1 MLRKVLKSIA
11 GISVMLLLAGI
22 FCMIPS
28 FSKELLNQKSQAQTI
43 VDNSL
48 SVDNDNLTNAD
59 SVEISGNANANSLNI
74 SSITGSWQ
82 NAIQNA
88 DTSVSLS
95 KVTYNNK
102 TVNGYTF
109 YGLENVYEISSAKQL
124 ALLAYY
130 VNSGNA
136 TYNSTNVVYI
146 LTADIDLGSKLWTPI
161 GTYNHPFNATFIGA
175 GHKISNVRVNDL
187 TVVSGTNNGAGLFG
201 NVSGNISDLVLGGT
215 YSIDT
220 TTKAHTYKGYLVGNL
235 TGQVINCYTNGL
247 SASKLNA
254 VGNGRTVYGGTTL
267 DGKKEILTPDTSYTA
282 ITGKGSMHSY
292 YISKINSEDEDP
304 SFYIANNDE
313 QQNWY
318 NGDVYRMISS
328 GTTNNPIYTNAV
340 PVLRKNVKEEG
351 QVYPLY
357 VGNRAKD
364 EDLPTSVPTSSGVT
378 PIEFEKSSVSYTL
391 NYGYEYS
398 ENYSGVKRENI
409 SVSIPYDM
417 TFADFFNSNDGK
429 QYGERLGYTFK
440 SLSFN
445 TTQATVDL
453 SYNDNNNDNNKYSSN
468 SIYNKSYPVYK
479 YNDSDFTDSAT
490 FTWTAQTGRNINLQL
505 VTGVNNDGGSDTED
519 FTNLP
524 EKLIVSNISNLKNYL
539 ENQDQGIKLNKHSFN
554 SNYSV
559 ELQGITSG
567 SVSFNITILAGYSL
581 QIDGNDSSVAFSSIG
596 FDSEGKKLIASTG
609 THPNYITSDVQ
620 QDSYNLITG
629 SHSYT
634 LDDDGNKVYTIT
646 IDNIVGLGGTLNIRV
661 VRDSIK
667 TELQIQMQKIGD
679 TYATYPTRLTASYNI
694 AGLNVIFLEN
704 IKNEGDGLY
713 VMPFSYKR
721 GQVIKVN
728 VSFTDDN
735 SWILSASASVA
746 LDQEND
752 IHPNPGNIVD
762 YEGVTFN
769 NKYAKQITFTTKS
782 IEDTN
787 PSYFKIVIGQA
798 QTAVTI
804 QYYDNEGIQIKDKD
818 NKYSDIRTSI
828 NSSSYKSLEL
838 NNGDTVPGHI
848 SEKSYILV
856 NMSNGNTGGVDR
868 FYVRTNGKY
877 DLKEIVIVD
886 KSTNDEN
893 TLTQKQL
900 YTEGKNVSRYSY
912 IVADNNIYLK
922 NGFSNNGANY
932 IVKIYLKEREHF
944 FKDAKVTF
952 RVDGSDHLYSDL
964 GLTSANFKYLF
975 ELDISNT
982 TTSSDISISN
992 TTNSSDNGFDYKNGD
1007 EISLTITLTEMA
1019 RRIFYIDIDNFIDI
1033 DESAYDV
1040 YTGGGDQSNNE
1051 GYQLA
1056 STPNVKDNGNGVYT
1070 ITFTAGTFDFNFI
1083 FNLTYKTITGS
1094 VVGAKD
1100 SEKKDVV
1107 DSKIEENPRNFELK
1121 YKYDIAN
1128 KTYSF
1133 TVRDFKNISIF
1144 QKYYL
1149 LGWYLVNGE
1158 VALADNSNVIAIIGE
1173 GGLNSYYT
1181 SENGR
1186 EFIYDNTSDNER
1198 SFTFNLYA
1206 VIGERKI
1213 QVEYAPGD
1221 ELNGEIKK
1229 TDATDK
1235 KYSFIYEEVYS
1246 ILDQEF
1252 LNLGHNVSGYT
1263 LTLLDANGV
1272 ELEGFTLPKTEISLE
1287 PTTGTTNANLTKLT
1301 YFDENWWNIWVGG
1314 AGDYYNNDGL
1324 QSWSGLY
1331 NDGAKDEKNNDS
1343 IRIIKVTYL
1352 WKPIRYNLQID
1363 GQETYI
1369 TIGSTIT
1376 AEDDGSR
1383 TGKAVYQIKDLPDVN
1398 LTHPGGAK
1406 PGYTAVSFNI
1416 FNIYQQSQ
1424 GPVFNWKFGSEEG
1437 YVLSK
1442 DKFKEL
1448 INQECWYKN
1457 SDSCVINISTQRV
1470 GAHFKVYIE
1479 QSEENY
1485 YQLAWKEEEWDSEEE
1500 KEKYSLK
1507 NVIRDKDGKII
1518 SGTNEYGG
1526 IDEKGIFIYVTYGSA
1541 DGENAITQ
1549 DDINWTNGAP
1559 KYSLANVLPNNIA
1572 KFINFTRS
1580 GYEVNK
1586 IYTSDYY
1593 LIDAGE
1599 KFVNI
1604 VKGAQYTYTEDQT
1617 VSIRWTYVKATV
1629 SAQIEKEEDVK
1640 NVSILALLNSKKLTK
1655 NATITDE
1662 KDNIYTD
1669 SEISEKIIEN
1679 GDKVSDYGFNVY
1691 ILQDGSYE
1699 EYSSFSSIYQF
1710 NLNLFNKAGQ
1720 YQVKFYVTLNDYYNT
1735 KEYTVESNA
1744 LEFTVKQNY
1753 FEFIDNNIVSIYSG
1767 STKKFLEATEENNY
1781 GYVYF
1786 GYNWDSSIRVNP
1798 TDNEKIALNTF
1809 FSSFSL
1815 EDFYNAGEVGN
1826 LIMTISKD
1834 YYGTINDTTDDT
1846 TDDTNSGYAVNA
1858 DTNWEDLVA
1867 NVVPKGTEENTVYTH
1882 VADGLVKIVKAKFTI
1897 DFGTSSSFYFDGVE
1911 TIVYMPPTSGWSVS
1925 FNVGG
1930 EGDVNFSYTLDR
1942 IIYTGGEYAENH
1954 TFKNP
1959 SLDIG
1964 FKVIDLSIKENSSTN
1979 DESLENFEYSL
1990 VGTFTL
1996 YDSDSAIKKNYQT
2009 KYLTSNQYGV
2019 LDSSLSDEY
2028 QGATENLTLDIK
2040 VGNKT
2045 ISTTNLQ
2052 TGSFEG
2058 EFGTYSV
2065 GNKVLFSFVGNHTPN
2080 LTIYFN
2086 QSIIST
2092 NKVSYTVE
2100 VGISTDRSA
2109 NLSLL
2114 AFHDSDN
2121 VNGYLGYFDTTYQKK
2136 SFDLNQEVSGG
2147 DTNLQT
2153 TYAVLSDV
2161 RKVTVDYN
2169 GGQLDGKDTQDF
2181 YISYSAGDFT
2191 LETPSFDYQGM
2202 SFNGYS
2208 YASKDPAISGKIE
2221 EGVIKEEFKLKVTKG
2236 GEGVTITAK
2245 WKLNEVIGKFNEKV
2259 EIGEN
2264 GEGIFHFDTS
2274 LKPGKLALTDIL
2286 DLTALPQGIFTY
2298 TFEKVP
2304 DPTSTDDESESITFD
2319 PIGEINNNFSDIVF
2333 SIEDSSGWLSSKLD
2347 GEYTLTVTIEYSDRT
2362 GGNYSVSRSFD
2373 ITLNVTKKAVG
2384 IKKTSD
2390 DLTFN
2395 NADQKTAVKINIL
2408 GNNDS
2413 FTASTTLENL
2423 LASAATTAKTYGI
2436 DVVLGYKTGQN
2447 AEGEEIYDETIDLI
2461 EKAGKYRVRISIN
2474 SEYKDIYI
2482 LNENKSMI
2490 YIVVNKYDLNINL
2503 DEYADQVTLA
2513 KFFGED
2519 DPNPLQ
2525 ADITV
2530 ATLDNDIVNI
2540 TFVRTAGE
2548 AIGEYPYTDA
2558 KITDADDKRD
2568 YNLIFDADEF
2578 TAKFK
2583 ILTPKDATLYV
2594 EMADT
2599 LKYIYN
2605 GQKLGNIDTIYEGDT
2620 FKVVGY
2626 AGTLRVEQ
2634 TFKLYY
2640 LATGQKIDIP
2650 KVERETYAGYI
2661 NFSSD
2666 KDLSQNAGSYSLNV
2680 ALSSQ
2685 DQAGY
2690 WNGVVFSN
2698 DNNKIVVNQREIHV
2712 DGGNMVF
2719 NQKSEFTYNTSAT
2732 NYASLN
2738 IQGYNETN
2746 QSGIVAGD
2754 TIIFTGQLS
2763 SSEVG
2768 QYYYSDDNTGENWI
2782 RLTIDNANYK
2792 ISISEG
2798 FVFSI
2803 TPSDAEIS
2811 LNATKT
2817 KFDYGTFRKNETG
2830 ANDLSDLLENIKNK
2844 LELSLNII
2852 TSVAGEGVE
2861 SEDAGPLVAIA
2872 EEYYTIAS
2880 VSVTGAQFSTG
2891 RYLKSGIYAFM
2902 FTVSS
2907 SNFNFG
2913 NDASSANEGLYTKIF
2928 EISVTIEKIEITISN
2943 RPGTII
2949 TKVYDHNVNVI
2960 DKFVNQNVNEEQGFY
2975 ITSEGSILEGDTIS
2989 VVSAKYKDKKI
3000 GSNKEI
3006 VIVYGNDYENYEI
3019 NDSGLKGEITSV
3031 AITFKTNL
3039 NTITF
3044 VDGITLTNG
3053 DFTVTYTGEMS
3064 KFIKALI
3071 SNYAQ
3076 KRGYKQIAWKYNG
3089 VTITALQENVVADVT
3104 RFDTFIGQAV
3114 EDNSKGGITLKAEW
3128 QIQSYTVTFEFDS
3141 DKVDINENLTSNGL
3155 TVDYWTSFTGDDKI
3169 TFSINPGYVLNS
3181 VSISYEPDIVAGE
3194 GENEILNTVGIGKRD
3209 TNSFEIVNII
3219 SDVTITIKIREI
3231 RVLIIIDTNEPKI
3244 NENEYFESQ
3253 FVDNSDNDWTDANNQ
3268 WASKYLVLSYSDL
3281 SNKDLPVV
3289 QITQENT
3296 YDFLNWTLN
3305 DRVSSA
3311 SSIWERIGGDNFVK
3325 DNIETG
3331 FTFIANWTEA
3341 SLTITING
3349 TEQTKSI
3356 EVTNIDGEIETEIK
3370 IQDGVYN
3377 IHYNDQIRIDIV
3389 AKDWWKLSSYT
3400 LTGSDESEIGEETR
3414 ESISETTLGQTSAS
3428 IYVTAFEYLVFNLN
3442 IEYIKI
3448 KFTPHFTTPEGTEV
3462 SNSEELDGVDHIYTY
3477 DELLQE
3483 KVIEDIGKYKLTDGT
3498 YTHVKW
3504 KYTTSN
3510 GEEKDLEFSKS
3521 IKGFIEDN
3529 GGVPTQD
3536 REYELSAYF
3545 EGCKYTIT
3553 LIPTDKN
3560 GEGTIDGQE
3569 TYETTQIYGE
3579 PITFPTVTLPVGR
3592 HLAYW
3597 TIDKDDEDSDTFETG
3612 NIFTLTT
3619 PKSDL
3624 TITLYAVYNDN
3635 IYTVTINYDTAHV
3648 NKVTINEKYYTTGQ
3662 IVLEGDSGVVHGQTR
3677 VLEFDFAT
3685 GYTFDDYSFSLGEG
3699 NANVTLDKETS
3710 KATLANIV
3718 SNITI
3723 TITVTVKEYTV
3734 TIDRSTAEQNYE
3746 SITQGEEEIYNFTIF
3761 YLDDIADILNG
3772 ITFSRYNYTPD
3783 EIIVADSDGIFATYS
3798 DESWTAVEGIYSNED
3813 GQYINDSDLEIKV
3826 VWAKNNSNYIS
3837 GTVTPVK
3844 DLVYNGAEQ
3853 TVATST
3859 WTSKNTKDDGKTLQ
3873 LNTILANGDQI
3884 IRLYYTVDGLS
3895 GVYENNLDLNLKNTI
3910 NAKATL
3916 TAVIQD
3922 TLNPTFTYTVTAS
3935 TSANVVISKSDIV
3948 ITGANVVSYYTGSS
3962 QIAQTDDYFQGR
3974 FTYTGGEDI
3983 TELQFLRVEIVDT
3996 NGLYNVGADYQVR
4009 YLFTGRGI
4017 NISNYN
4023 GLRQQNAYYVYEPSD
4038 VKATIVHSPFTV
4050 TVSGMGFEI
4059 GTAHAVNIGEITFP
4073 DYLNNG
4079 FRVSTI
4085 SIFTK
4090 GYEANE
4096 YAGKENFVA
4105 EYTVLNNNNANVSDN
4120 FQIEITGSFEI
4131 VDDENG
4137 YKISTVAKYLDLTDK
4152 ENPSLSDIEGYTI
4165 SITNAYVGTSY
4176 EDLSSK
4182 DTYNW
4187 IIGNTLMLTIY
4198 NNNTENPIIIFNKA
4212 QIPSFDFVISDGM
4225 SVLCWTD
4232 DEYSAS
4238 EAKTYLDTLTKE
4250 SARTYQESFNSEKNV
4265 VVLLTD
4271 FKAICFS
4278 LGDKGGEQD
4287 TEYMKAGET
4296 ATYNL
4301 LPANEWTGF
4310 VANGWMSAN
4319 SQVTTSGFEVA
4330 VSDNADITAVT
4341 LTMEWSL
4348 ADIIISESIQSI
4360 TRSAKA
4366 DISAKIDKIVYS
4378 DIITGIDNNNSAI
4391 TYTYVFSRNGQN
4403 LTSNNAP
4410 LLVPANTQS
4419 AGQYTLTVTAGY
4431 SNYVTKR
4438 ASVNFTLNIKK
4449 LTLDIAGVTL
4459 SETSLNYA
4467 NYDYAQSITAK
4478 LGAYGEFTLDKLINA
4493 SETQS
4498 IYFTLGVDKIINA
4511 GTYNLVLHVNE
4522 YIFNSIESEPLENR
4536 TFNITI
4542 NKATVTIT
4550 NTYLESINIASKP
4563 FGTIDPSF
4571 TFNYRVAFESTS
4583 TTESIVIRL
4592 ERDPGETCKEYPFI
4606 SAICTSSSNFE
4617 IKMEEGL
4624 VFTIE
4629 QTDSTLLVSF
4639 DNLTREYNSENATL
4653 TITFDKEN
4661 SVWTI
4666 SSDNDGTRSNI
4677 SLSIRAEDGTIS
4689 ALNPELYR
4697 IALNGITIGVEDA
4710 ENAGDYTEFTVSVTD
4725 GANFKQENIEV
4736 SGSLTITPKALI
4748 IASVTKTF
4756 DRKATFSNTEI
4767 QYANLET
4774 GDNITLSGNFA
4785 QVTVG
4790 TNIALSDLALSGDDA
4805 GNYTIANADTI
4816 RGSIVA
4822 LNVTQTSMTL
4832 NQNTFTYGTLNKDLT
4847 ITQLL
4852 FLSNS
4857 ATVVVTSGEND
4868 DLQSGENDDL
4878 QNGYLSIESWQVD
4891 PANLS
4896 TGGYLKVRE
4905 ISLTFTISSNNFSF
4919 NGNSTIQVTANVTIS
4934 QKELDLSKLI
4944 IAKNY
4949 DGDTNMPSSLST
4961 SVAGFGPM
4969 NDDDVSIDR
4978 DNSYYTRAIPGSNI
4992 PVVIILEGTDATNY
5006 IPVNATGTIFEYS
5019 IFFNVNVTDQVT
5031 GDFVTDGEF
5040 VNDGESIV
5048 VDNPYF
5054 SFEMSDIETISDG
5067 NLIMNRLIY
5076 PTRKGYSVT
5085 GWKYQAD
5092 DGTFYDLSASNV
5104 LDLITQVDQDESNE
5118 EKIIY
5123 IYPVWSINY
5132 YSVTVNGKNID
5143 SSTITSKFTQG
5154 DKIKYFTDFTID
5166 LVADL
5171 GFKIKSYNI
5180 TNGSVANSDFSDV
5193 DKRNSH
5199 VAITGLGSDLILE
5212 ALTAEIQVTIKIDT
5226 NLSGLLNTKRTDSN
5240 NTKLTYSYS
5249 QLKSIFLKDLPAL
5262 TVTEGTYTLSGYN
5275 YGDDVA
5281 IGDQSLQNI
5290 VLSLD
5295 NKLNA
5300 DTSISLTA
5308 QWSGVN
5314 YKITLDAN
5322 GGLFEGDK
5330 DTAEIDAVYGEE
5342 LPEIPTATKTGQ
5354 TPVWTAPDDQTYES
5368 GKTFAS
5374 IGAKASDEDYYTLTL
5389 TADWQNASFT
5399 LTVNIDSA
5407 SADRVSLLLGGANVA
5422 SGSQFTLVYDETSL
5436 TFTLSLAQGYGYQI
5450 DDSDFHGKFDGMF
5463 TSDKWAKST
5472 FTISNLFADSTIT
5485 LQAIPA
5491 QNSLTLSAE
5500 NVASVSVQI
5509 DKEEASVFDNLTSAF
5524 NKSFTVYTE
5533 SEVTITL
5540 TAKKG
5545 YLFTTDNITLAGYAG
5560 VGEIESTIAPDQKS
5574 VTIVW
5579 RDFTTSANIAANA
5592 TAGLNAITIPDLTDI
5607 LVSLT
5612 INGQSVALTGGEVQ
5626 VYTDSVVTIN
5636 AIFKYG
5642 YEGIVDEFG
5651 EFISLSVQ
5659 NQSNI
5664 AIIDAQ
5670 TVEFN
5675 TSSRNYV
5682 LSATLGGLEEGKIN
5696 EAFSINVQGKARVY
5710 NFALSVNPGQEDIGS
5725 VDADLTQTVTFGSTL
5740 QLGSSPTNPASH
5752 ILEGWVIRDGERD
5765 IVISHQD
5772 TDLEINESL
5781 REALETIAPG
5791 DTINVYAVF
5800 TNLSTSVTFASGA
5813 YGGYTVTQDQI
5824 SASINGGAT
5833 PTEVGLE
5840 YAKDIVLN
5848 VSAGLGDNGGY
5859 EIDQIIVDGITY
5871 SVNLLDSSAVFSV
5884 QGEQEESQ
5892 TILYDAQTVLYIGGR
5907 NLTLTIS
5914 LLDASN
5920 KANVTITIPFDVDNR
5935 FSSLTINYKA
5945 SSFLVKVTAGV
5956 LLDGIL
5962 ANYGTGDGGKIYL
5975 ADKQGEKL
5983 GDEYY
5988 LDANG
5993 QILNGEDLENLKGV
6007 DYYIRSY
6014 TGATIY
6020 FILEA
6025 NSGFSESFGGN
6036 NGSSY
6041 NVTVD
6046 GQTLYGFTG
6055 ISAGAKVF
6063 ATFSAK
6069 SNKVVVNYIYQN
6081 ENGTS
6086 TNVNAGG
6093 FNLTKN
6099 TSDSVVITSSS
6110 SGNSSNSIAMQALTG
6125 ANFELKLNT
6134 NLVYNF
6140 ASHGGILRY
6149 SIKGE
6154 YDNVNTGVINY
6165 VNDMTLGF
6173 TYETTFGITN
6183 VKSDLIINI
6192 FVEPKVFDLVLNV
6205 VDGNT
6210 YTLENAITYGE
6221 MIDLS
6226 SITESDRVL
6235 VLTPTRDGY
6244 TFGGYFT
6251 QEVGFGNQYIDGT
6264 GNATNSWLETGYT
6277 FSNSQNA
6284 YIPNANFNPSSQTFT
6299 IYAYWIYNQ
6308 AFITVEFQPNSMN
6321 SYVTDANIQ
6330 DIVTNQTLLIDATNR
6345 WYAAVTAGS
6354 QLNFTALSIDGYKF
6368 INWTIYQDEQSLGTH
6383 DAQFSLTTIQASYRI
6398 VALYQPTYSISS
6410 TKGGSASFVQNGSV
6424 LTGGSYDQTQD
6435 LILQATAEAG
6445 YQFLRFVDLDTG
6457 EEYLGTYN
6465 ADTGA
6470 YTYDFGIIDR
6480 PLNIQAVF
6488 EGRSVAI
6495 TIDPTSA
6502 LTVHRNLKIYIDGEE
6517 MTDNSFTASIDQT
6530 LSIEIDKALGYD
6542 IELVGAQFETQNLG
6556 YNRYRYNYI
6565 LGMDYV
6571 TEQAGQLVL
6580 NIAMNAV
6587 RQEINFEIS
6596 FSVQDLVDQDELIL
6610 AGNMT
6615 FTMPNGQNADLKY
6628 QDTVTMLYGESGT
6641 LNINILENYA
6651 LSSILFNDS
6660 LLESDITENLT
6671 EGTLAINPS
6680 LYSLN
6685 YSETY
6690 YISIMIVRKL
6700 WTDEGVRS
6708 ESLLGSGTKDDPY
6721 IIASASDFG
6730 LMAYLINSGAVNEND
6745 VSYAECHYKLTSN
6758 IDFEG
6763 NYWSPI
6769 GDSVEHAFKGSID
6782 LGGYSI
6788 TNLLL
6793 YRTYTKPSTSYGG
6806 LFWHIDGAKIS
6817 QDNSTLIIT
6826 LSIIGSILLLIAII
6840 VLIILLVRKKKKK
6853 ELEDIASGT
6862 N

>member
-1 MLRKVLKSIA
+1 M
-11 GISVMLLLAGI
+11 
-22 FCMIPS
+22 
-28 FSKELLNQKSQAQTI
+28 
-43 VDNSL
+43 
-48 SVDNDNLTNAD
+48 
-59 SVEISGNANANSLNI
+59 
-74 SSITGSWQ
+74 
-82 NAIQNA
+82 
-88 DTSVSLS
+88 
-95 KVTYNNK
+95 
-102 TVNGYTF
+102 
-109 YGLENVYEISSAKQL
+109 
-124 ALLAYY
+124 
-130 VNSGNA
+130 
-136 TYNSTNVVYI
+136 
-146 LTADIDLGSKLWTPI
+146 
-161 GTYNHPFNATFIGA
+161 
-175 GHKISNVRVNDL
+175 
-187 TVVSGTNNGAGLFG
+187 
-201 NVSGNISDLVLGGT
+201 
-215 YSIDT
+215 
-220 TTKAHTYKGYLVGNL
+220 
-235 TGQVINCYTNGL
+235 
-247 SASKLNA
+247 
-254 VGNGRTVYGGTTL
+254 
-267 DGKKEILTPDTSYTA
+267 
-282 ITGKGSMHSY
+282 
-292 YISKINSEDEDP
+292 
-304 SFYIANNDE
+304 
-313 QQNWY
+313 
-318 NGDVYRMISS
+318 
-328 GTTNNPIYTNAV
+328 
-340 PVLRKNVKEEG
+340 
-351 QVYPLY
+351 
-357 VGNRAKD
+357 
-364 EDLPTSVPTSSGVT
+364 
-378 PIEFEKSSVSYTL
+378 
-391 NYGYEYS
+391 
-398 ENYSGVKRENI
+398 
-409 SVSIPYDM
+409 
-417 TFADFFNSNDGK
+417 
-429 QYGERLGYTFK
+429 
-440 SLSFN
+440 
-445 TTQATVDL
+445 
-453 SYNDNNNDNNKYSSN
+453 
-468 SIYNKSYPVYK
+468 
-479 YNDSDFTDSAT
+479 
-490 FTWTAQTGRNINLQL
+490 
-505 VTGVNNDGGSDTED
+505 
-519 FTNLP
+519 
-524 EKLIVSNISNLKNYL
+524 
-539 ENQDQGIKLNKHSFN
+539 
-554 SNYSV
+554 
-559 ELQGITSG
+559 
-567 SVSFNITILAGYSL
+567 
-581 QIDGNDSSVAFSSIG
+581 
-596 FDSEGKKLIASTG
+596 
-609 THPNYITSDVQ
+609 
-620 QDSYNLITG
+620 
-629 SHSYT
+629 
-634 LDDDGNKVYTIT
+634 
-646 IDNIVGLGGTLNIRV
+646 
-661 VRDSIK
+661 
-667 TELQIQMQKIGD
+667 
-679 TYATYPTRLTASYNI
+679 
-694 AGLNVIFLEN
+694 
-704 IKNEGDGLY
+704 
-713 VMPFSYKR
+713 
-721 GQVIKVN
+721 
-728 VSFTDDN
+728 
-735 SWILSASASVA
+735 
-746 LDQEND
+746 
-752 IHPNPGNIVD
+752 
-762 YEGVTFN
+762 
-769 NKYAKQITFTTKS
+769 
-782 IEDTN
+782 
-787 PSYFKIVIGQA
+787 
-798 QTAVTI
+798 
-804 QYYDNEGIQIKDKD
+804 
-818 NKYSDIRTSI
+818 
-828 NSSSYKSLEL
+828 
-838 NNGDTVPGHI
+838 
-848 SEKSYILV
+848 
-856 NMSNGNTGGVDR
+856 
-868 FYVRTNGKY
+868 
-877 DLKEIVIVD
+877 
-886 KSTNDEN
+886 
-893 TLTQKQL
+893 
-900 YTEGKNVSRYSY
+900 
-912 IVADNNIYLK
+912 
-922 NGFSNNGANY
+922 
-932 IVKIYLKEREHF
+932 
-944 FKDAKVTF
+944 
-952 RVDGSDHLYSDL
+952 
-964 GLTSANFKYLF
+964 
-975 ELDISNT
+975 
-982 TTSSDISISN
+982 
-992 TTNSSDNGFDYKNGD
+992 
-1007 EISLTITLTEMA
+1007 
-1019 RRIFYIDIDNFIDI
+1019 
-1033 DESAYDV
+1033 
-1040 YTGGGDQSNNE
+1040 
-1051 GYQLA
+1051 
-1056 STPNVKDNGNGVYT
+1056 
-1070 ITFTAGTFDFNFI
+1070 
-1083 FNLTYKTITGS
+1083 
-1094 VVGAKD
+1094 
-1100 SEKKDVV
+1100 
-1107 DSKIEENPRNFELK
+1107 
-1121 YKYDIAN
+1121 
-1128 KTYSF
+1128 
-1133 TVRDFKNISIF
+1133 
-1144 QKYYL
+1144 
-1149 LGWYLVNGE
+1149 
-1158 VALADNSNVIAIIGE
+1158 
-1173 GGLNSYYT
+1173 
-1181 SENGR
+1181 
-1186 EFIYDNTSDNER
+1186 
-1198 SFTFNLYA
+1198 
-1206 VIGERKI
+1206 
-1213 QVEYAPGD
+1213 
-1221 ELNGEIKK
+1221 
-1229 TDATDK
+1229 
-1235 KYSFIYEEVYS
+1235 
-1246 ILDQEF
+1246 
-1252 LNLGHNVSGYT
+1252 
-1263 LTLLDANGV
+1263 
-1272 ELEGFTLPKTEISLE
+1272 
-1287 PTTGTTNANLTKLT
+1287 
-1301 YFDENWWNIWVGG
+1301 
-1314 AGDYYNNDGL
+1314 
-1324 QSWSGLY
+1324 
-1331 NDGAKDEKNNDS
+1331 
-1343 IRIIKVTYL
+1343 
-1352 WKPIRYNLQID
+1352 
-1363 GQETYI
+1363 
-1369 TIGSTIT
+1369 
-1376 AEDDGSR
+1376 
-1383 TGKAVYQIKDLPDVN
+1383 
-1398 LTHPGGAK
+1398 
-1406 PGYTAVSFNI
+1406 
-1416 FNIYQQSQ
+1416 
-1424 GPVFNWKFGSEEG
+1424 
-1437 YVLSK
+1437 
-1442 DKFKEL
+1442 
-1448 INQECWYKN
+1448 
-1457 SDSCVINISTQRV
+1457 
-1470 GAHFKVYIE
+1470 
-1479 QSEENY
+1479 
-1485 YQLAWKEEEWDSEEE
+1485 
-1500 KEKYSLK
+1500 
-1507 NVIRDKDGKII
+1507 
-1518 SGTNEYGG
+1518 
-1526 IDEKGIFIYVTYGSA
+1526 
-1541 DGENAITQ
+1541 
-1549 DDINWTNGAP
+1549 
-1559 KYSLANVLPNNIA
+1559 
-1572 KFINFTRS
+1572 
-1580 GYEVNK
+1580 
-1586 IYTSDYY
+1586 
-1593 LIDAGE
+1593 
-1599 KFVNI
+1599 
-1604 VKGAQYTYTEDQT
+1604 
-1617 VSIRWTYVKATV
+1617 
-1629 SAQIEKEEDVK
+1629 
-1640 NVSILALLNSKKLTK
+1640 
-1655 NATITDE
+1655 
-1662 KDNIYTD
+1662 
-1669 SEISEKIIEN
+1669 
-1679 GDKVSDYGFNVY
+1679 
-1691 ILQDGSYE
+1691 
-1699 EYSSFSSIYQF
+1699 
-1710 NLNLFNKAGQ
+1710 
-1720 YQVKFYVTLNDYYNT
+1720 
-1735 KEYTVESNA
+1735 
-1744 LEFTVKQNY
+1744 
-1753 FEFIDNNIVSIYSG
+1753 FIDNNIVSIYSG

-1786 GYNWDSSIRVNP
+1786 GYNWNSSIRVNP

-1826 LIMTISKD
+1826 LIMTISKGFQ
-1834 YYGTINDTTDDT
+1834 GTINGTTDDTINGT

-1930 EGDVNFSYTLDR
+1930 EGGVNFSYTLDR
-1942 IIYTGGEYAENH
+1942 IIYTGGEYTKNH
-1954 TFKNP
+1954 TFTDP
-1959 SLDIG
+1959 SLEQG
-1964 FKVIDLSIKENSSTN
+1964 FEVKGLSIKEIKEIKENSSTN
-1979 DESLENFEYSL
+1979 DESLNNFEYSL

-2065 GNKVLFSFVGNHTPN
+2065 GNEVLFSFVGNHTPN

-2092 NKVSYTVE
+2092 NKDSYTVE
-2100 VGISTDRSA
+2100 VGIFTDRSA

-2114 AFHDSDN
+2114 AFHNSNN
-2121 VNGYLGYFDTTYQKK
+2121 VNDYLGYFDTTYQ
-2136 SFDLNQEVSGG
+2136 SEDPSEDPFVLDQEVSGG
-2147 DTNLQT
+2147 DNILQT

-2161 RKVTVDYN
+2161 RKVTVEYN
-2169 GGQLDGKDTQDF
+2169 GGYNGLNGDGNQITEQIF
-2181 YISYSAGDFT
+2181 YVSYNGSTFS
-2191 LETPSFDYQGM
+2191 LPTPAFNYSGM

-2208 YASKDPAISGKIE
+2208 YAGEGNENADPKYSGSIQD
-2221 EGVIKEEFKLKVTKG
+2221 GFKLNVTKG

-2245 WKLNEVIGKFNEKV
+2245 WKLNEVSGEQIEDAFN
-2259 EIGEN
+2259 
-2264 GEGIFHFDTS
+2264 FSTD

-2347 GEYTLTVTIEYSDRT
+2347 GKYTLTVTIEYSDGT
-2362 GGNYSVSRSFD
+2362 QDGYSKVSEPFN
-2373 ITLNVTKKAVG
+2373 ITLNVTKSAVG

-2413 FTASTTLENL
+2413 VTASTTLADL
-2423 LASAATTAKTYGI
+2423 LASDTYGI
-2436 DVVLGYKTGQN
+2436 DVVLGYRETDEDQYSVSQEMVIRNAGQ
-2447 AEGEEIYDETIDLI
+2447 YQVT
-2461 EKAGKYRVRISIN
+2461 ISIN
-2474 SEYKDIYI
+2474 STYKDIYD
-2482 LNENKSMI
+2482 LNENKSKI
-2490 YIVVNKYDLNINL
+2490 YIVVNKYTLDINL
-2503 DEYADQVTLA
+2503 EEYAKQVTLA

-2530 ATLDNDIVNI
+2530 ATPTLKKDTVNI
-2540 TFVRTAGE
+2540 TFVRKDGE

-2558 KITDADDKRD
+2558 KITNDDDKRD
-2568 YNLIFDADEF
+2568 YNLIFDADTF
-2578 TAKFK
+2578 IAKFNI
-2583 ILTPKDATLYV
+2583 ILTPEDATLYV
-2594 EMADT
+2594 EMDET
-2599 LKYIYN
+2599 FNYIYN
-2605 GQKLGNIDTIYEGDT
+2605 GQKLGNIQTVYEDGN
-2620 FKVVGY
+2620 FKVVGM

-2640 LATGQKIDIP
+2640 LGRTSQKIYQKIDIP
-2650 KVERETYAGYI
+2650 ETERVTYAGYI

-2666 KDLSQNAGSYSLNV
+2666 TDLTQNAGSYTLNV
-2680 ALSSQ
+2680 ALSSS
-2685 DQAGY
+2685 DQADN
-2690 WNGVVFSN
+2690 WNGVVFSDESLAN
-2698 DNNKIVVNQREIHV
+2698 TYNKIVVKQREIHV
-2712 DGGNMVF
+2712 DGGSMVF
-2719 NQKSEFTYNTSAT
+2719 NQKSEFTYDTSAT

-2746 QSGIVAGD
+2746 QSGIVTGD
-2754 TIIFTGQLS
+2754 TIIFTGKLS

-2782 RLTIDNANYK
+2782 SLTIDNANYT

-2803 TPSDAEIS
+2803 TPSDAKIS
-2811 LNATKT
+2811 LNATT
-2817 KFDYGTFRKNETG
+2817 TTFDYGTFRKNETG
-2830 ANDLSDLLENIKNK
+2830 ADDLSDLLENIKNK
-2844 LELSLNII
+2844 LVLSLNII
-2852 TSVAGEGVE
+2852 TSDAGEGAE
-2861 SEDAGPLVAIA
+2861 SESASTLVAVA
-2872 EEYYTIAS
+2872 EEYYTIDS
-2880 VSVTGAQFSTG
+2880 VSVKYAQFSTG

-2913 NDASSANEGLYTKIF
+2913 KDASSANEGLYTKTF
-2928 EISVTIEKIEITISN
+2928 KISVTIDKIEITISN

-2949 TKVYDHNVNVI
+2949 TKEYDHKVNVLG
-2960 DKFVNQNVNEEQGFY
+2960 KFVNQNVNQAQGFY
-2975 ITSEGSILEGDTIS
+2975 ITSKGSILEGDIIS
-2989 VVSAKYKDKKI
+2989 VVSAEYEDKEIGSGKKI
-3000 GSNKEI
+3000 VNIK
-3006 VIVYGNDYENYEI
+3006 YGNDYENYEI
-3019 NDSGLKGEITSV
+3019 DDSGLVGDITKVEIT
-3031 AITFKTNL
+3031 FQTNL
-3039 NTITF
+3039 NTTTF
-3044 VDGITLTNG
+3044 VDGIILTDG
-3053 DFTVTYTGEMS
+3053 DFTVTYTGGMS
-3064 KFIKALI
+3064 DFIEALI

-3076 KRGYKQIAWKYNG
+3076 KRGYKQIAWIYEG
-3089 VTITALQENVVADVT
+3089 VNITALQENVVADKT
-3104 RFDTFIGQAV
+3104 SFDTFIGQAV
-3114 EDNSKGGITLKAEW
+3114 EDNSKGGITLNAEW

-3141 DKVDINENLTSNGL
+3141 DKVGINKDLTYNGL
-3155 TVDYWTSFTGDDKI
+3155 TVEYWTSFTGDDKI

-3209 TNSFEIVNII
+3209 SNSFEIGNII
-3219 SDVTITIKIREI
+3219 SDVTITIEIREI
-3231 RVLIIIDTNEPKI
+3231 KVLIIIDTNEPEG
-3244 NENEYFESQ
+3244 NEPEGFASQ

-3268 WASKYLVLSYSDL
+3268 WASKERVLSYSEL
-3281 SNKDLPVV
+3281 FGKDLPEVK
-3289 QITQENT
+3289 ITPENT
-3296 YDFLNWTLN
+3296 YNFLNWTLN
-3305 DRVSSA
+3305 DSESS
-3311 SSIWERIGGDNFVK
+3311 GDNIWARIIGDKFVE
-3325 DNIETG
+3325 DNIVTG
-3331 FTFIANWTEA
+3331 FTFKANWTEA
-3341 SLTITING
+3341 PLTITINS
-3349 TEQTKSI
+3349 TEQPESI
-3356 EVTNIDGEIETEIK
+3356 KVIKIDGENETEIK
-3370 IQDGVYN
+3370 SENENNVYN

-3389 AKDWWKLSSYT
+3389 AKAWYKLSSYT

-3462 SNSEELDGVDHIYTY
+3462 SNSEELDGVDHIYTYDELY

-3597 TIDKDDEDSDTFETG
+3597 TIDKDVADSDTFETG
-3612 NIFTLTT
+3612 DIFTLTT

-3635 IYTVTINYDTAHV
+3635 IYTVTINYDTTHV
-3648 NKVTINEKYYTTGQ
+3648 NKVTINERGYTTGQ
-3662 IVLEGDSGVVHGQTR
+3662 IILEGDSGVVHGQKR
-3677 VLEFDFAT
+3677 ELEFDFAT
-3685 GYTFDDYSFSLGEG
+3685 GYTFDNYSFSLGEG
-3699 NANVTLDKETS
+3699 NASVTLDKETS
-3710 KATLANIV
+3710 TATLANIF

-3723 TITVTVKEYTV
+3723 IITVTEKEYTI

-3746 SITQGEEEIYNFTIF
+3746 SITQGEEEIYKFTIF

-3783 EIIVADSDGIFATYS
+3783 EIIVADSDGVFATYS
-3798 DESWTAVEGIYSNED
+3798 EKSWTAVEGIYSNED

-3859 WTSKNTKDDGKTLQ
+3859 WTSENTKDDGKTLQ

-3884 IRLYYTVDGLS
+3884 TRLYYTVDGLS
-3895 GVYENNLDLNLKNTI
+3895 GVYENNLNLNLKNAI
-3910 NAKATL
+3910 NAKAIL

-3948 ITGANVVSYYTGSS
+3948 ITDANVVSYYTGSS
-3962 QIAQTDDYFQGR
+3962 QIAQTDDYSQGG

-3983 TELQFLRVEIVDT
+3983 TELQFLRVEIVDASER
-3996 NGLYNVGADYQVR
+3996 YNVGADYQVR

-4023 GLRQQNAYYVYEPSD
+4023 GLGQQNAYYVYEPSD
-4038 VKATIVHSPFTV
+4038 VKATIVHSTFTV

-4079 FRVSTI
+4079 FGVSTI
-4085 SIFTK
+4085 SISTN
-4090 GYEANE
+4090 GYEAKE
-4096 YAGKENFVA
+4096 YTGTDNFDA
-4105 EYTVLNNNNANVSDN
+4105 SYTVLNNNDDEVSSN

-4176 EDLSSK
+4176 EDLSSI

-4198 NNNTENPIIIFNKA
+4198 NNNTENPIIIFNKT
-4212 QIPSFDFVISDGM
+4212 QNPLFEFVISDGM
-4225 SVLCWTD
+4225 SVLRWTD

-4238 EAKTYLDTLTKE
+4238 EAKTYLDTLAEE
-4250 SARTYQESFNSEKNV
+4250 SARTHEEIFNSAKNV

-4271 FKAICFS
+4271 FKAISFS
-4278 LGDKGGEQD
+4278 LGDKGGKQD

-4319 SQVTTSGFEVA
+4319 SQVTTSGFKVA

-4348 ADIIISESIQSI
+4348 ADIIISKSIQSI
-4360 TRSAKA
+4360 TRSAKTDLDA
-4366 DISAKIDKIVYS
+4366 DIDKIAYS

-4419 AGQYTLTVTAGY
+4419 EGQYTLTVTAGY
-4431 SNYVTKR
+4431 SKYVTKSK
-4438 ASVNFTLNIKK
+4438 SVNFTLNITK
-4449 LTLDIAGVTL
+4449 LTLKIADVTL
-4459 SETSLNYA
+4459 SETSLSYA
-4467 NYDYAQSITAK
+4467 NYDYAQSITAT
-4478 LGAYGEFTLDKLINA
+4478 LGDYGEFPLNKLINA

-4522 YIFNSIESEPLENR
+4522 DIFNSIESEPLENR

-4583 TTESIVIRL
+4583 KTESIVIRL
-4592 ERDPGETCKEYPFI
+4592 ERDPGETCGEYSFT
-4606 SAICTSSSNFE
+4606 SAICTSSSNFVIE
-4617 IKMEEGL
+4617 MEAGL
-4624 VFTIE
+4624 AFTI
-4629 QTDSTLLVSF
+4629 DPSDATLLVSF
-4639 DNLTREYNSENATL
+4639 GNLKREYNSENATL
-4653 TITFDKEN
+4653 TITFDEE

-4666 SSDNDGTRSNI
+4666 SSDNDGNRSNI
-4677 SLSIRAEDGTIS
+4677 SLSIRAEDGTSS
-4689 ALNPELYR
+4689 ALNAELYR
-4697 IALNGITIGVEDA
+4697 VALNGITIGVQNAED
-4710 ENAGDYTEFTVSVTD
+4710 AGDYKEFTVSVTD
-4725 GANFKQENIEV
+4725 GANFANIEV
-4736 SGSLTITPKALI
+4736 DGSLTITPKGLV

-4756 DRKATFSNTEI
+4756 DRNATFSSTVT
-4767 QYANLET
+4767 QFANLET
-4774 GDNITLSGNFA
+4774 GDSITLSGNFA

-4805 GNYTIANADTI
+4805 DNYTIANADTI

-4822 LNVTQTSMTL
+4822 LNIEDITQVSITL
-4832 NQNTFTYGTLNKDLT
+4832 TQSAFTYGTLYRDLT
-4847 ITQLL
+4847 INQLL
-4852 FLSNS
+4852 SLSNS
-4857 ATVVVTSGEND
+4857 ATVVVTSD
-4868 DLQSGENDDL
+4868 VNDDL
-4878 QNGYLSIESWQVD
+4878 QNGYLSVDSWQVD

-4896 TGGYLKVRE
+4896 TGGYLKVGE
-4905 ISLTFTISSNNFSF
+4905 ISLTFTISSKNFSF
-4919 NGNSTIQVTANVTIS
+4919 NGNPTTQVTANVTINE
-4934 QKELDLSKLI
+4934 KELDLSKLV

-4949 DGDTNMPSSLST
+4949 DGDTNMPSSLNT
-4961 SVAGFGPM
+4961 SVAGFGLM
-4969 NDDDVSIDR
+4969 NGDIVEIDK
-4978 DNSYYTRAIPGSNI
+4978 DNSYYTRAISGSNI
-4992 PVVIILEGTDATNY
+4992 PVDIILEGTDATNY

-5031 GDFVTDGEF
+5031 GVFVTDGGF
-5040 VNDGESIV
+5040 VKDGESIV

-5054 SFEMSDIETISDG
+5054 SFEMSYIKTISDG
-5067 NLIMNRLIY
+5067 NLIMKSLIY

-5104 LDLITQVDQDESNE
+5104 LELIYQVDQDENNE

-5143 SSTITSKFTQG
+5143 SSTITSDFKQK

-5180 TNGSVANSDFSDV
+5180 TNGSVESSDFSDV

-5212 ALTAEIQVTIKIDT
+5212 ALTAEIQVTIEIDT
-5226 NLSGLLNTKRTDSN
+5226 NLRGLLNTKRTDSKDI
-5240 NTKLTYSYS
+5240 KLTYNYS
-5249 QLKSIFLKDLPAL
+5249 QLNSIFLEDLPAL
-5262 TVTEGTYTLSGYN
+5262 TVTDGTYTLSGYT
-5275 YGDDVA
+5275 YGENIA
-5281 IGDQSLQNI
+5281 IGENSLQEI
-5290 VLSLD
+5290 VDIIDGESLEEND
-5295 NKLNA
+5295 IALNQ
-5300 DTSISLTA
+5300 DLTITLTA
-5308 QWSGVN
+5308 QWSGVD

-5322 GGLFEGDK
+5322 GGEFADGK
-5330 DTAEIDAVYGEE
+5330 NTAQIDVVYGEK
-5342 LPEIPTATKTGQ
+5342 LPAIPTATKTGQ
-5354 TPVWTAPDDQTYES
+5354 TPVWTAPDDETYES

-5389 TADWQNASFT
+5389 TAIWKNASFT
-5399 LTVNIDSA
+5399 LTINIDPG

-5509 DKEEASVFDNLTSAF
+5509 DKGEASVFDNLTSAF

-5545 YLFTTDNITLAGYAG
+5545 YLFTANNITLAGYAG

-5574 VTIVW
+5574 ATIVW
-5579 RDFTTSANIAANA
+5579 SNFTTSANISANA

-5612 INGQSVALTGGEVQ
+5612 INGGSVALTGGEVQ

-5636 AIFKYG
+5636 AIFRYG

-5651 EFISLSVQ
+5651 EFNSLSVQ

-5664 AIIDAQ
+5664 AIIDSQ

-5675 TSSRNYV
+5675 KSSRNYL

-5725 VDADLTQTVTFGSTL
+5725 VVADLKQTVTFGSTL
-5740 QLGSSPTNPASH
+5740 QLESSPTNPASH

-5791 DTINVYAVF
+5791 DTINVYALF

-5813 YGGYTVTQDQI
+5813 YGGYTVTQDQV

-5833 PTEVGLE
+5833 PIEVGLE

-5848 VSAGLGDNGGY
+5848 VSAGLGDSGGY
-5859 EIDQIIVDGITY
+5859 EIDQIIVDDITY
-5871 SVNLLDSSAVFSV
+5871 SVNLLDASVVFSV

-5892 TILYDAQTVLYIGGR
+5892 TILYDTQTVLSIGRR

-5914 LLDASN
+5914 LPDASN

-5945 SSFLVKVTAGV
+5945 SSILVKVTAGV

-5975 ADKQGEKL
+5975 ADEQGEKL
-5983 GDEYY
+5983 GNDCY

-6020 FILEA
+6020 FVLEA

-6041 NVTVD
+6041 NVTVY

-6055 ISAGAKVF
+6055 IRAGAEVF

-6069 SNKVVVNYIYQN
+6069 SNTVVVNYIYQN
-6081 ENGTS
+6081 EAGVS
-6086 TNVNAGG
+6086 TIVNAGG
-6093 FNLTKN
+6093 FALAN
-6099 TSDSVVITSSS
+6099 SSGSISITSSS
-6110 SGNSSNSIAMQALTG
+6110 SGNSSNSIVMQALTG
-6125 ANFELKLNT
+6125 ANFELRLNT

-6149 SIKGE
+6149 SIDGE
-6154 YDNVNTGVINY
+6154 YDEEYTGVINY
-6165 VNDMTLGF
+6165 INDMTLGF
-6173 TYETTFGITN
+6173 TYETTLGIRN
-6183 VKSDLIINI
+6183 VQSDLTINI
-6192 FVEPKVFDLVLNV
+6192 FVEPKVFNLILNV

-6226 SITESDRVL
+6226 SITENDRVL

-6321 SYVTDANIQ
+6321 SFVTDANIQ

-6354 QLNFTALSIDGYKF
+6354 QLNFSALSINGYKF
-6368 INWTIYQDEQSLGTH
+6368 VNWTIYQDEQSLGTRE
-6383 DAQFSLTTIQASYRI
+6383 AQFSLTTTQANYRI

-6410 TKGGSASFVQNGSV
+6410 TKGGSASFVQNGNV
-6424 LTGGSYDQTQD
+6424 LTDGSYDQTQD

-6445 YQFLRFVDLDTG
+6445 YQFLRFVDLATG
-6457 EEYLGTYN
+6457 DEYLGTYN
-6465 ADTGA
+6465 ADTGT
-6470 YTYDFGIIDR
+6470 YSYDFGLIDR

-6488 EGRSVAI
+6488 EGRSVAV

-6517 MTDNSFTASIDQT
+6517 MTDYSFTASIDQT

-6565 LGMDYV
+6565 LGMDHV
-6571 TEQAGQLVL
+6571 TEQDGQLVL

-6587 RQEINFEIS
+6587 RQEIDFEIS

-6660 LLESDITENLT
+6660 LLESDITENFVDGIL
-6671 EGTLAINPS
+6671 EINPS

-6708 ESLLGSGTKDDPY
+6708 ESLLGSGTEDDPY

-6826 LSIIGSILLLIAII
+6826 LSIIGGILLLIAII

>member
-102 TVNGYTF
+102 KVNGYTF
-109 YGLENVYEISSAKQL
+109 YGLENVYEISSAEQL

-136 TYNSTNVVYI
+136 TYNSTTAVYI
-146 LTADIDLGSKLWTPI
+146 LTANIDLGSKLWTPI
-161 GTYNHPFNATFIGA
+161 GTATNPFKASFIGV
-175 GHKISNVRVNDL
+175 GYKISNVRVNDL

-220 TTKAHTYKGYLVGNL
+220 TTEAHKYKGYLVGNL
-235 TGQVINCYTNGL
+235 TGQVINCYTYGL
-247 SASKLNA
+247 SVSNLNA
-254 VGNGRTVYGGTTL
+254 VGNGGTVYGGTTL
-267 DGKKEILTPDTSYTA
+267 DGKTALKLDEKTETSYKA
-282 ITGKGSMHSY
+282 ITGSGKMHSY
-292 YISKINSEDEDP
+292 YISETNSKDEEYNSVP
-304 SFYIANNDE
+304 SFYIANNNG

-318 NGDVYRMISS
+318 NGNVYRMIN

-340 PVLRKNVKEEG
+340 PVLRESASEG
-351 QVYPLY
+351 KVYPLY
-357 VGNRAKD
+357 VGNKAKK
-364 EDLPTSVPTSSGVT
+364 LPTDEPTSSGVT
-378 PIEFEKSSVSYTL
+378 QITFDSVTITHTF
-391 NYGYEYS
+391 NYGY
-398 ENYSGVKRENI
+398 GTRTITLTDIK
-409 SVSIPYDM
+409 YDQS
-417 TFADFFNSNDGK
+417 FVEFFTERP
-429 QYGERLGYTFK
+429 QYRQRLGYNFSTLNNSDQENLNK
-440 SLSFN
+440 EIFN
-445 TTQATVDL
+445 VG
-453 SYNDNNNDNNKYSSN
+453 
-468 SIYNKSYPVYK
+468 YPVA
-479 YNDSDFTDSAT
+479 NGTST
-490 FTWTAQTGRNINLQL
+490 FTWTAQKGRNINLQL
-505 VTGVNNDGGSDTED
+505 VTGVNSDGGSDTED

-524 EKLIVSNISNLKNYL
+524 GGLIISNIS
-539 ENQDQGIKLNKHSFN
+539 GLNNASLADGYSDGFN
-554 SNYSV
+554 SNFYV
-559 ELQGITSG
+559 ELQNITSG

-581 QIDGNDSSVAFSSIG
+581 QINKKDSSVAFDGSSITAT
-596 FDSEGKKLIASTG
+596 GKHDEENG
-609 THPNYITSDVQ
+609 YQTSGRQ

-629 SHSYT
+629 SHSFDT
-634 LDDDGNKVYTIT
+634 LDNGNKVYTIT
-646 IDNIVGLGGTLNIRV
+646 IDNIVGEGGTLNIRV
-661 VRDSIK
+661 VRDSIETQLKINLQSINGNLPK
-667 TELQIQMQKIGD
+667 TPPQLKAYYTITGLDTDKDGSDDQIELC
-679 TYATYPTRLTASYNI
+679 A
-694 AGLNVIFLEN
+694 
-704 IKNEGDGLY
+704 DGNHSGNY
-713 VMPFSYKR
+713 VKGVFTIDFSYKMDQNITITVELTNSNDGFYILR
-721 GQVIKVN
+721 ANETLKEKVN
-728 VSFTDDN
+728 IKPT
-735 SWILSASASVA
+735 
-746 LDQEND
+746 
-752 IHPNPGNIVD
+752 PGNASTED
-762 YEGVTFN
+762 SFFD
-769 NKYAKQITFTTKS
+769 KYAKNINFNTT
-782 IEDTN
+782 IDY
-787 PSYFKIVIGQA
+787 PSSSYQNVTEGDNKKINNYFEIVVGLA
-798 QTAVTI
+798 QTAV
-804 QYYDNEGIQIKDKD
+804 QFEYYVGESKITSEGGD
-818 NKYSDIRTSI
+818 YSDIQTSI
-828 NSSSYKSLEL
+828 NSSN
-838 NNGDTVPGHI
+838 NNGELSGGTGVPGN
-848 SEKSYILV
+848 SSTSLV
-856 NMSNGNTGGVDR
+856 FVGLSSTVDN

-877 DLKEIVIVD
+877 DLDRIVIGNQTIN
-886 KSTNDEN
+886 KDESKEPDYGKYTYILSNGLILTEAYSN
-893 TLTQKQL
+893 TK
-900 YTEGKNVSRYSY
+900 E
-912 IVADNNIYLK
+912 
-922 NGFSNNGANY
+922 ANY
-932 IVKIYLKEREHF
+932 IVKIYLKEREHSF
-944 FKDAKVTF
+944 NDAKVTF
-952 RVDGSDHLYSDL
+952 RADGSDLYREL
-964 GLTSANFKYLF
+964 GLSSANFSDLF
-975 ELDISNT
+975 EL
-982 TTSSDISISN
+982 SISN
-992 TTNSSDNGFDYKNGD
+992 TKNSSYNGFDYKNND
-1007 EISLTITLTEMA
+1007 NISLTITLTEMA
-1019 RRIFYIDIDNFIDI
+1019 RKIFYINTNKFITI
-1033 DESAYDV
+1033 DESAYAV
-1040 YTGGGDQSNNE
+1040 YTGGGYQSANANE
-1051 GYQLA
+1051 I
-1056 STPNVKDNGNGVYT
+1056 NVQDNGEGEYI
-1070 ITFTAGTFDFNFI
+1070 ITFIAGTFDFNFI

-1100 SEKKDVV
+1100 IDGNDVV
-1107 DSKIEENPRNFELK
+1107 DNGIALNKYNFELK
-1121 YKYDIAN
+1121 YNYNTEKN
-1128 KTYSF
+1128 TYSL
-1133 TVRDFKNISIF
+1133 TAERDFKNISIF

-1158 VALADNSNVIAIIGE
+1158 VILTDNPNVSAIIGE
-1173 GGLNSYYT
+1173 EGDALDSYYT
-1181 SENGR
+1181 SVKGR
-1186 EFIYDNTSDNER
+1186 KVVYGNTLKNEA

-1206 VIGERKI
+1206 VIGERTI
-1213 QVEYAPGD
+1213 QVEYDEGD
-1221 ELNGEIKK
+1221 ILNGEIKETGV
-1229 TDATDK
+1229 TDNPQK
-1235 KYSFIYEEVYS
+1235 EYSFIYEEKYS

-1252 LNLGHNVSGYT
+1252 LNLGNSVRGYT
-1263 LTLLDANGV
+1263 LTLLDAHDK
-1272 ELEGFTLPKTEISLE
+1272 ELADFSLPDSQKTEISLD
-1287 PTTGTTNANLTKLT
+1287 TDLNYSGL
-1301 YFDENWWNIWVGG
+1301 DWWKIWVD
-1314 AGDYYNNDGL
+1314 GDGNYSNGL
-1324 QSWSGLY
+1324 QAWSGLF
-1331 NDGAKDEKNNDS
+1331 NNREDNTDKDNDS

-1352 WKPIRYNLQID
+1352 WKPIRYELQID

-1369 TIGSTIT
+1369 TIGSEIT

-1383 TGKAVYQIKDLPDVN
+1383 TGTAKYQILVKDLPDVT
-1398 LTHPGGAK
+1398 LKLKGGDK

-1424 GPVFNWKFGSEEG
+1424 DPDLNWKFGSEEE
-1437 YVLSK
+1437 YTLSIAR
-1442 DKFKEL
+1442 FKKL
-1448 INQECWYKN
+1448 INEEYWYKN
-1457 SDSCVINISTQRV
+1457 SESCIINISTQRV

-1485 YQLAWKEEEWDSEEE
+1485 YQLAWNVTDYPLNNVTKDEEGNI
-1500 KEKYSLK
+1500 LT
-1507 NVIRDKDGKII
+1507 
-1518 SGTNEYGG
+1518 GTNEYGG

-1541 DGENAITQ
+1541 ITEA
-1549 DDINWTNGAP
+1549 DIKWTLGAP
-1559 KYSLANVLPNNIA
+1559 KYSLANVLPENLD

-1580 GYEVNK
+1580 GYKVNLNYYSFNIDGGQNNYYTIKSANSNFVK
-1586 IYTSDYY
+1586 IE
-1593 LIDAGE
+1593 A
-1599 KFVNI
+1599 
-1604 VKGAQYTYTEDQT
+1604 GAQYSDTDDQTVSTADQT
-1617 VSIRWTYVKATV
+1617 VSIRWTYVETTV
-1629 SAQIEKEEDVK
+1629 VAKVEKNEDVRD
-1640 NVSILALLNSKKLTK
+1640 VLILALLNSKELTQ
-1655 NATITDE
+1655 NATITDA
-1662 KDNIYTD
+1662 KGNTYTD
-1669 SEISEKIIEN
+1669 SEIIGKTIEN
-1679 GDKVSDYGFNVY
+1679 GDSVIAYGFNVY
-1691 ILQDGSYE
+1691 ILQEDGSYE
-1699 EYSSFSSIYQF
+1699 KEDLNSSSIYQF
-1710 NLNLFNKAGQ
+1710 NLNLFKKAGK
-1720 YQVKFYVTLNDYYNT
+1720 YQVKFYVTLNDYYGT
-1735 KEYTVESNA
+1735 KSYPVESNA
-1744 LEFTVKQNY
+1744 LEFTVQRNY
-1753 FEFIDNNIVSIYSG
+1753 FVFTKCEYDEKGDIVIVYDDEGNEIVGNHIVSAYSG
-1767 STKKFLEATEENNY
+1767 TNKFHATTAGE
-1781 GYVYF
+1781 GYDDLNKFGQVYF
-1786 GYNWDSSIRVNP
+1786 ALNWDSSKVTKESAVKFDFEEFFLSSN
-1798 TDNEKIALNTF
+1798 TDLSISGDYSVGDARDLKVTINSNTF
-1809 FSSFSL
+1809 NSVNS
-1815 EDFYNAGEVGN
+1815 
-1826 LIMTISKD
+1826 
-1834 YYGTINDTTDDT
+1834 IN
-1846 TDDTNSGYAVNA
+1846 GYAVSAN
-1858 DTNWEDLVA
+1858 TNWEDLVVDVDA
-1867 NVVPKGTEENTVYTH
+1867 EGSDYIH
-1882 VADGLVKIVKAKFTI
+1882 VAKGLVNIVKARFTI
-1897 DFGTSSSFYFDGVE
+1897 NFGESSSFYFNDVE
-1911 TIVYMPPTSGWSVS
+1911 TVVYMSDNSFT
-1925 FNVGG
+1925 FNVGN
-1930 EGDVNFSYTLDR
+1930 VNFSYKLDR
-1942 IIYTGGEYAENH
+1942 IIYTGGECDGNREF
-1954 TFKNP
+1954 TNP
-1959 SLDIG
+1959 LLEQG
-1964 FKVIDLSIKENSSTN
+1964 FEVKGLSIQKGSS

-1990 VGTFTL
+1990 EGIFTL
-1996 YDSDSAIKKNYQT
+1996 YDSNSAIKKNYQT
-2009 KYLTSNQYGV
+2009 AYITS
-2019 LDSSLSDEY
+2019 DSTGTLLNTLQTIYDD
-2028 QGATENLTLDIK
+2028 QIENLILESVSVD
-2040 VGNKT
+2040 GST
-2045 ISTTNLQ
+2045 IATSDLL
-2052 TGSFEG
+2052 EG

-2065 GNKVLFSFVGNHTPN
+2065 GNDVLFSFVGNHTPN

-2086 QSIIST
+2086 QDIISA
-2092 NKVSYTVE
+2092 NKVSYTVR
-2100 VGISTDRSA
+2100 VYIATSRSS
-2109 NLSLL
+2109 NLSML

-2121 VNGYLGYFDTTYQKK
+2121 VNDYLGYFDTTYQKN

-2147 DTNLQT
+2147 DTALHT

-2161 RKVTVDYN
+2161 RKVTVKYN
-2169 GGQLDGKDTQDF
+2169 GGYNGLNGDGNQITEQIF
-2181 YISYSAGDFT
+2181 YVSYNGGTFS
-2191 LETPSFDYQGM
+2191 LPTPAFNYSGM

-2208 YASKDPAISGKIE
+2208 YAGEGNENADPKYSGSIQ
-2221 EGVIKEEFKLKVTKG
+2221 EGFKLNVTKG

-2245 WKLNEVIGKFNEKV
+2245 WKLNEVSGEQIEDTFN
-2259 EIGEN
+2259 
-2264 GEGIFHFDTS
+2264 FSTD

-2286 DLTALPQGIFTY
+2286 TLQALPQGIFTY

-2347 GEYTLTVTIEYSDRT
+2347 GQYTLTVTIEYSDRT

-2373 ITLNVTKKAVG
+2373 ITLKVTKKAVG
-2384 IKKTSD
+2384 IEKTSG

-2395 NADQKTAVKINIL
+2395 NANQIEAVTVNIL
-2408 GNNDS
+2408 GNEIISEGQTGSDS
-2413 FTASTTLENL
+2413 EKKYDITAVVSLSDL
-2423 LASAATTAKTYGI
+2423 LNNKDTTAKTYGI
-2436 DVVLGYKTGQN
+2436 DVVLGYRETDEDQYSVSQEMVIRNAGQ
-2447 AEGEEIYDETIDLI
+2447 YQVT
-2461 EKAGKYRVRISIN
+2461 ISIN
-2474 SEYKDIYI
+2474 SNYTDIYN
-2482 LNENKSMI
+2482 LNKNKSMI
-2490 YIVVNKYDLNINL
+2490 YIVVNKYTLDINL
-2503 DEYADQVTLA
+2503 SEYANQVTLW
-2513 KFFGED
+2513 KYFGED
-2519 DPNPLQ
+2519 EPELKK
-2525 ADITV
+2525 DITV
-2530 ATLDNDIVNI
+2530 ATPTLKKDTVNI
-2540 TFVRTAGE
+2540 TFVRKDGE
-2548 AIGEYPYTDA
+2548 AIGVYPYTDA
-2558 KITDADDKRD
+2558 KITNDGDQRD
-2568 YNLIFDADEF
+2568 YNLIFNPETF
-2578 TAKFK
+2578 TSKFEIK
-2583 ILTPKDATLYV
+2583 APEDATLYV
-2594 EMADT
+2594 EMTNT
-2599 LKYIYN
+2599 LNYIYN
-2605 GQKLGNIDTIYEGDT
+2605 GQKLGNIDTIYEDRN
-2620 FKVVGY
+2620 FKVVGM

-2650 KVERETYAGYI
+2650 EVERVTYAGYI

-2666 KDLSQNAGSYSLNV
+2666 TDLTQNAGSYTLNV
-2680 ALSSQ
+2680 ALSSS
-2685 DQAGY
+2685 DQADN
-2690 WNGVVFSN
+2690 WNGVVFSDESQTN
-2698 DNNKIVVNQREIHV
+2698 QYNKIVVKQREIHV
-2712 DGGNMVF
+2712 DGGSMVF

-2768 QYYYSDDNTGENWI
+2768 QYFYYSPDNTGENRI

-2811 LNATKT
+2811 LNATTT
-2817 KFDYGTFRKNETG
+2817 KFEYGTFRKNETG

-2844 LELSLNII
+2844 LVLSLNII
-2852 TSVAGEGVE
+2852 TSEAGDAGEGAE
-2861 SEDAGPLVAIA
+2861 SEDASTLVAVA
-2872 EEYYTIAS
+2872 EEYYTIES
-2880 VSVTGAQFSTG
+2880 VSVTDAQFSSG
-2891 RYLKSGIYAFM
+2891 RYLKSGTYAFM

-2960 DKFVNQNVNEEQGFY
+2960 DKFVNQNVNQEQGYY
-2975 ITSEGSILEGDTIS
+2975 ISSRETLTGIITGILAGDTIS
-2989 VVSAKYKDKKI
+2989 VVSAEYEDKKI
-3000 GSNKEI
+3000 GSNKKI
-3006 VIVYGNDYENYEI
+3006 NVVYGNDYENYKI
-3019 NDSGLKGEITSV
+3019 DDSGLVGDITEV
-3031 AITFKTNL
+3031 KITFQTNL
-3039 NTITF
+3039 NTTTF
-3044 VDGITLTNG
+3044 VDGIILTNG
-3053 DFTVTYTGEMS
+3053 DFDVTYTGDMS
-3064 KFIKALI
+3064 DFIEALI
-3071 SNYAQ
+3071 SKYVQ
-3076 KRGYKQIAWKYNG
+3076 KSGYKQIAWKYNG
-3089 VTITALQENVVADVT
+3089 VTITALQEDVPTDVT
-3104 RFDTFIGQAV
+3104 SFDTFIGQAV
-3114 EDNSKGGITLKAEW
+3114 AGNSTGGITLNAEW

-3141 DKVDINENLTSNGL
+3141 DKVGINENLTNNGL
-3155 TVDYWTSFTGDDKI
+3155 PVDYWTSFTGDDKI
-3169 TFSINPGYVLNS
+3169 TFSIDSGYVLKS
-3181 VSISYEPDIVAGE
+3181 VSIAYKEDIEPGE

-3219 SDVTITIKIREI
+3219 SDVTITIEIREI
-3231 RVLIIIDTNEPKI
+3231 KVLITIDTNEPKI
-3244 NENEYFESQ
+3244 NENEYFASE

-3268 WASKYLVLSYSDL
+3268 WASKELVLPYSVL

-3296 YDFLNWTLN
+3296 YDFLKWTLG
-3305 DRVSSA
+3305 DKDSSGDN
-3311 SSIWERIGGDNFVK
+3311 IWERISGDDFVK

-3356 EVTNIDGEIETEIK
+3356 EVTKIDGEIETEIK

-3389 AKDWWKLSSYT
+3389 AKDWWKVSSYREGTGEAQTETIANGRTSYTIEEFTALKNLVYNLNIQPINITFTPTYQTPKGSSVTNAVSISSKTYTFTSLQGLTIQDIGTYT
-3400 LTGSDESEIGEETR
+3400 LT
-3414 ESISETTLGQTSAS
+3414 A
-3428 IYVTAFEYLVFNLN
+3428 
-3442 IEYIKI
+3442 
-3448 KFTPHFTTPEGTEV
+3448 
-3462 SNSEELDGVDHIYTY
+3462 
-3477 DELLQE
+3477 
-3483 KVIEDIGKYKLTDGT
+3483 GT
-3498 YTHVKW
+3498 YTHDYWLYTFEGSQKTLDFTKYIEEFIVK
-3504 KYTTSN
+3504 
-3510 GEEKDLEFSKS
+3510 
-3521 IKGFIEDN
+3521 N
-3529 GGVPTQD
+3529 GGTPTQD
-3536 REYELSAYF
+3536 RQYTLTAHFQGVE
-3545 EGCKYTIT
+3545 YTIT
-3553 LIPTDKN
+3553 WDATDDQT
-3560 GEGTIDGQE
+3560 GGGTINGQE
-3569 TYETTQIYGE
+3569 TCETTQIYGDL
-3579 PITFPTVTLPVGR
+3579 ITFPTVTLPVGR

-3612 NIFTLTT
+3612 EIFTLTT

-3648 NKVTINEKYYTTGQ
+3648 NKVTINEIDYTTEATNGQ
-3662 IVLEGDSGVVHGQTR
+3662 IVLEDDSGVVHGQTR

-3699 NANVTLDKETS
+3699 NANVILDKETS
-3710 KATLANIV
+3710 TATLANV
-3718 SNITI
+3718 LSDITI

-3734 TIDRSTAEQNYE
+3734 TIDRSTHEQNYE

-3783 EIIVADSDGIFATYS
+3783 EIIVADSDGVFATYS
-3798 DESWTAVEGIYSNED
+3798 DESWTAVEGIYSNEY

-3826 VWAKNNSNYIS
+3826 VWAKNGSNYIS
-3837 GTVTPVK
+3837 GTVTPVEG
-3844 DLVYNGAEQ
+3844 LVYNGLEQ

-3859 WTSKNTKDDGKTLQ
+3859 WKSENPEDIDKTLQ

-3895 GVYENNLDLNLKNTI
+3895 GVYENNLNLKLKNTI

-3922 TLNPTFTYTVTAS
+3922 TLNPTFTYTVTVS

-3962 QIAQTDDYFQGR
+3962 QIAQTDDYSQGT

-3983 TELQFLRVEIVDT
+3983 TELQFLRVEIVDESE
-3996 NGLYNVGADYQVR
+3996 LYNVGADYQVR

-4085 SIFTK
+4085 SISTN
-4090 GYEANE
+4090 GYEAKE
-4096 YAGKENFVA
+4096 YTGTENFDA
-4105 EYTVLNNNNANVSDN
+4105 SYTVLNNNDDEVSDN

-4131 VDDENG
+4131 LDDENG

-4165 SITNAYVGTSY
+4165 SITDAYVGTSY

-4198 NNNTENPIIIFNKA
+4198 NNNTENPIIIFNKT
-4212 QIPSFDFVISDGM
+4212 QNPLFEFVISDGM

-4238 EAKTYLDTLTKE
+4238 DAKTYLDALTEE
-4250 SARTYQESFNSEKNV
+4250 SARTYQESFNSAKNV

-4271 FKAICFS
+4271 FKAIHFS

-4287 TEYMKAGET
+4287 TKYMKAGET

-4301 LPANEWTGF
+4301 LPANKWTGF

-4319 SQVTTSGFEVA
+4319 SQVITSGFDVA

-4348 ADIIISESIQSI
+4348 ADINISESIQSI
-4360 TRSAKA
+4360 TRDAKTDLDA
-4366 DISAKIDKIVYS
+4366 DIDKIAYS
-4378 DIITGIDNNNSAI
+4378 EIITGIDNNNSAI

-4431 SNYVTKR
+4431 SNYVTKS
-4438 ASVNFTLNIKK
+4438 ASVNFTLNITK
-4449 LTLDIAGVTL
+4449 LKLDIAGVTL

-4467 NYDYAQSITAK
+4467 NYDYTQSITAT
-4478 LGAYGEFTLDKLINA
+4478 LGDYGEFSLDKLINA

-4563 FGTIDPSF
+4563 FSTIDPSF

-4583 TTESIVIRL
+4583 KTESIVIRL
-4592 ERDPGETCKEYPFI
+4592 ERDPGETCGEYSFT
-4606 SAICTSSSNFE
+4606 SAICTSSSNFVIE
-4617 IKMEEGL
+4617 MEAGL
-4624 VFTIE
+4624 AFTIDPSE
-4629 QTDSTLLVSF
+4629 ATLLVSF
-4639 DNLTREYNSENATL
+4639 DNLKREYNSENATL
-4653 TITFDKEN
+4653 TITFDEEN

-4666 SSDNDGTRSNI
+4666 SSDNDGNRSNI
-4677 SLSIRAEDGTIS
+4677 SLSIRAEDGTSS

-4697 IALNGITIGVEDA
+4697 IALNGITIGVKDA
-4710 ENAGDYTEFTVSVTD
+4710 ENAGDYTGFAVRVAD
-4725 GANFKQENIEV
+4725 DANFKQENIEV
-4736 SGSLTITPKALI
+4736 SGSLTITPKGLV

-4756 DRKATFSNTEI
+4756 DRNATFSSTVT
-4767 QYANLET
+4767 QFANLET

-4822 LNVTQTSMTL
+4822 LNVTQASMTL

-4852 FLSNS
+4852 SLSSN

-4868 DLQSGENDDL
+4868 DLQSGENNDF

-4896 TGGYLKVRE
+4896 TGGYLKVGE
-4905 ISLTFTISSNNFSF
+4905 ISLTFTISSKNFSF
-4919 NGNSTIQVTANVTIS
+4919 NGNPTTQVTANVTIS
-4934 QKELDLSKLI
+4934 QKELDLSKLV

-4949 DGDTNMPSSLST
+4949 DGDKNLPSSLST
-4961 SVAGFGPM
+4961 SVAGFGLM
-4969 NDDDVSIDR
+4969 RGDDVSIDR
-4978 DNSYYTRAIPGSNI
+4978 ENSCYQSSLSGSNI
-4992 PVVIILEGTDATNY
+4992 PVDIILEGTDATNY
-5006 IPVNATGTIFEYS
+5006 IAENATGTIFEYS

-5031 GDFVTDGEF
+5031 GDFVTDGRF

-5054 SFEMSDIETISDG
+5054 SFEMSYIETIPDG
-5067 NLIMNRLIY
+5067 NPIMNSLIY
-5076 PTRKGYSVT
+5076 PTRTGYSVT

-5104 LDLITQVDQDESNE
+5104 RELIYQVDQDESNE

-5154 DKIKYFTDFTID
+5154 NKIKYFTDFTID

-5180 TNGSVANSDFSDV
+5180 TNGSVESYDFSDV

-5212 ALTAEIQVTIKIDT
+5212 ALTAEIQVTIEIDT
-5226 NLSGLLNTKRTDSN
+5226 NLRELLNTERTDSKD
-5240 NTKLTYSYS
+5240 TKLTYSYS
-5249 QLKSIFLKDLPAL
+5249 KLKSIFLKDLPAL
-5262 TVTEGTYTLSGYN
+5262 TVTEGTYTLSGYT

-5295 NKLNA
+5295 KKLNA
-5300 DTSISLTA
+5300 DTSITLTA

-5322 GGLFEGDK
+5322 GGEFADGTS
-5330 DTAEIDAVYGEE
+5330 TAQIDVVYGEK
-5342 LPEIPTATKTGQ
+5342 LPAIPTATKTGQ
-5354 TPVWTAPDDQTYES
+5354 TPVWTAPYDETYES

-5374 IGAKASDEDYYTLTL
+5374 IGTKASDEDYYTLTL
-5389 TADWQNASFT
+5389 TAIWQNASFT
-5399 LTVNIDSA
+5399 LTVNIDPE

-5450 DDSDFHGKFDGMF
+5450 DDSDFHGKFDGMS

-5509 DKEEASVFDNLTSAF
+5509 DKGEASVFDNLTSAF
-5524 NKSFTVYTE
+5524 KQSFTVYTE
-5533 SEVTITL
+5533 SKVTITL

-5545 YLFTTDNITLAGYAG
+5545 YLFTTDNITLEGYAG

-5574 VTIVW
+5574 ATIVW

-5612 INGQSVALTGGEVQ
+5612 INGGSVALTGGKVQ

-5636 AIFKYG
+5636 AIFRYG

-5651 EFISLSVQ
+5651 KSISLSVQ

-5725 VDADLTQTVTFGSTL
+5725 VVADLKQTVTFGSTL
-5740 QLGSSPTNPASH
+5740 QLESSPTNPASH
-5752 ILEGWVIRDGERD
+5752 ILEGWVIRDGERE
-5765 IVISHQD
+5765 IVISYQD

-5791 DTINVYAVF
+5791 DTINVYALF

-5813 YGGYTVTQDQI
+5813 YGGYKVTQDQI

-5871 SVNLLDSSAVFSV
+5871 SVNLLDSNAVFSV

-5892 TILYDAQTVLYIGGR
+5892 TIRYDTQTVLSIGGR

-5920 KANVTITIPFDVDNR
+5920 KANVTITIPFDVYNR

-5945 SSFLVKVTAGV
+5945 SSILVKVTAGV

-6014 TGATIY
+6014 TDATIY
-6020 FILEA
+6020 FVLEA

-6041 NVTVD
+6041 NVTVKD
-6046 GQTLYGFTG
+6046 QTLYGFTG
-6055 ISAGAKVF
+6055 ISAGAEVF

-6125 ANFELKLNT
+6125 ANFELRLNT

-6149 SIKGE
+6149 SIDGE
-6154 YDNVNTGVINY
+6154 YDEEYTGVISY
-6165 VNDMTLGF
+6165 INDMTLGF
-6173 TYETTFGITN
+6173 TYETTFGIRN
-6183 VKSDLIINI
+6183 VQSNLTINI
-6192 FVEPKVFDLVLNV
+6192 FVEPKSFNLILNV

-6345 WYAAVTAGS
+6345 WYAAVTAGT
-6354 QLNFTALSIDGYKF
+6354 QLNFSALSIDGYKF

-6502 LTVHRNLKIYIDGEE
+6502 LTVHRNLKIYLDGEE
-6517 MTDNSFTASIDQT
+6517 MADHSFTASIDQT
-6530 LSIEIDKALGYD
+6530 VSIEIDKAPGFD
-6542 IELVGAQFETQNLG
+6542 IELIGAQFETQNLG

-6565 LGMDYV
+6565 LGMDHV
-6571 TEQAGQLVL
+6571 TEQDGQLVL
-6580 NIAMNAV
+6580 NIAMNVV
-6587 RQEINFEIS
+6587 RQEIDFEIS
-6596 FSVQDLVDQDELIL
+6596 FSVQDLVDQDELLL

-6615 FTMPNGQNADLKY
+6615 FTMPNGQNVNLNY

-6826 LSIIGSILLLIAII
+6826 LSIIGGILLLIAII

-6853 ELEDIASGT
+6853 ELEEIASGT